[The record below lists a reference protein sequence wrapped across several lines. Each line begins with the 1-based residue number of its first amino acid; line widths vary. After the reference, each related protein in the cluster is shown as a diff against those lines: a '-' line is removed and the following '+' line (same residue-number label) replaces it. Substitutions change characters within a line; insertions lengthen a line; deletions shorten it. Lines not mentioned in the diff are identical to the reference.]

1 MTNDIGVIG
10 LGVMGKNLAWNMESK
25 GYKVSIHSLYENEI
39 KDMSLQSEGKN
50 IHPTYSIQDFIQ
62 SIERPRKILL
72 MVKAGTPTDKTIDLI
87 TPYLELGDIIIDGGN
102 TNYLE
107 TIDRNLKLSK
117 EGINFIGM
125 GVSGGENGA
134 LKGPSLMPGGQ
145 EDAYN
150 KISDILIDISAKTD
164 DGEPCVTY
172 IGPDGS
178 GHYVK
183 SVHNGIEYADM
194 QIIAESYSLMKNF
207 LGMNN
212 FEIADTFKKWN
223 QGELESYLINITSH
237 IFNKLDASNSP
248 LVESILDTAGQKG
261 TGKWTSINSLELG
274 VPLTIIT
281 ESVFA
286 RFISSFK
293 NERVQASKILN
304 GPEMS
309 CDVNKEE
316 FLEKIRK
323 SLYMSKICA
332 YAQGFSQIKKAS
344 DEHKWDLDLG
354 EIASIWRKGCI
365 ISAQFLNRIREAYNS
380 NDNLENLLLD
390 EYFKDIVTQYQY
402 SLRDVVMQAV
412 KNGIPTP
419 GLSASINYYDSYRAE
434 NLPANLIQAQR
445 DYFGAHTYELKGQ
458 DGYFHTNW
466 E

>member
-237 IFNKLDASNSP
+237 IFNKLDASNSS